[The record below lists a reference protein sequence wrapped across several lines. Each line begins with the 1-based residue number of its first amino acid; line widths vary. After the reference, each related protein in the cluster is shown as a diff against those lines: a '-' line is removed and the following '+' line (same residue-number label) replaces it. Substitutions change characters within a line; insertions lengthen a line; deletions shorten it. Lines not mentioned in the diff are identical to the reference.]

1 MNPEIVHL
9 ARESRKSPP
18 EHVVYKGHLNHHREA
33 LVTVSSGFGLY
44 GLDLRLD
51 LANHSPTGFAWG
63 YGGSG
68 PTQLALAI
76 LADALDDAPRALSL
90 YRELKGSL
98 TARLPQDQPWRMT
111 RADVLQ
117 HVAELE
123 ASDPRLVQHAEQ
135 LREQMALDA
144 AARAAAIDAEIHE
157 THARHAS
164 FYG

>member
-1 MNPEIVHL
+1 MNPEIAHL
-9 ARESRKSPP
+9 ARESRKSSP
-18 EHVVYKGHLNHHREA
+18 EHVVYEGRLNDRKEA
-33 LVTVSSGFGLY
+33 TVTVTSGWGLY
-44 GLDLRLD
+44 GLDARLD

-68 PTQLALAI
+68 PTQLALA
-76 LADALDDAPRALSL
+76 LAADALADDPHALAV
-90 YRELKGSL
+90 YRELKWRL
-98 TARLPQDQPWRMT
+98 TAALPQDQPWRMT

-123 ASDPRLVQHAEQ
+123 AAEPRLVHHRDQ

-144 AARAAAIDAEIHE
+144 AARAAARDAEVHE
-157 THARHAS
+157 AQARHAS